1 MHKIKTHPIIKTKG
15 KVELNPESITLIEV
29 QAPRDIIGNRKY
41 QLNPE
46 GYLAQGI
53 IPLDLVHSFDKMP
66 RTLYIPILNTSDK
79 HESIAKSSLLGT
91 FEPIDEEV
99 SEVRET
105 SWTDL
110 EGKMQKAHQQLR
122 KKKSYRQARQ
132 KYYDE
137 KEDSARLLPDYP
149 ADSNMEMETMMKRP
163 DTILEDSIDA
173 DKWKIKVLNMLES
186 RFGSII
192 SRSSTDVGRTK
203 LHTLNV
209 KVTEG
214 SPVFIKQYTIPLKY
228 QSFIDDET
236 KRLEEADL
244 ISRSLSNWSAPCI
257 VVPKKQDPDNPG
269 EVQLRMVIDYRQ
281 LNKRIITSRAP
292 NRNGKVGK
300 VILNYPIPT
309 IESLLARLEG
319 CKYFSIL
326 DLRSGYHH
334 IGLSEESK
342 HLTAFTTHSGKFQW
356 NVLPFG
362 IGIGVQTFSFV
373 INKAIGHCSDFAANY
388 LDDIIVFSRTAEE
401 HMSHLEA
408 IFEALQVADLKIK
421 VSKCEFFKKHVAYLG
436 FLIGETGIR
445 CDRSKV
451 EAINRITTPTSI
463 EEVRQFNGMCSY
475 YRKFISHYSDI
486 SKCFNDMTRKGA
498 TFKWTAECDAAFKL
512 LKEKLMENPVLISP
526 QVDKDYIIH
535 CDASKYSYSGILQQ
549 TRPGTEELAPVA
561 YYSGNFDKTQ
571 VKWNITEK
579 EAYAIYKSVK
589 KFAFYITGAKTTVF
603 SDHKPLK
610 NFFEG
615 GMNITKLDRWSLEL
629 QEFDISIEFIQGKLN
644 TVADVISHLKN
655 EGLYK
660 EHSVE
665 DHKIKVTTDLNDR
678 IEDVLDIA
686 LKPLNFGK
694 LFSTSTVISCREL
707 LSSQKRDKWCR
718 KLAKLTGKY
727 SDYALNHEGL
737 LTKQINI
744 LRNTYRVYIVP
755 QSLVQ
760 RVIKIFHD
768 NRGHQ
773 GISRTINMMK
783 RRFWFRKMQEQV
795 NTYVNK
801 CLLCCQ
807 HATHKI
813 KYESKHLPIPNKPFD
828 GICLDCVGP
837 LERSKRNFK
846 WILTC
851 IDLHS
856 SFMIAVPMKSKSADD
871 VIHAYVETIL
881 PQIGPSRFILTDNGT
896 EFKNDTMD
904 KVLNRLNTEHKF
916 TTVYFPR
923 GNSRL
928 ENSHALLKRSIS
940 KYIDILDI
948 EWDKCLNLAM
958 YAFNISPR
966 LDNCNSPYYIVYGR
980 EPMDAELQELEELH
994 RYTGTNCGLKRLQQ
1008 LSEIWKTHADELRHI
1023 RIHRVRKRDKYAKSL
1038 PKYKVGTQVLVRNFT
1053 RKPLERKFISGY
1065 QVIKVLSNSAYEL
1078 RKPNGKTF
1086 KVNTHHIRPFRNA
1099 TGKRDG
1105 KRICDNSY
1113 FERNLRNRDNIKP
1126 PVRLA
1131 Y

>member
-1 MHKIKTHPIIKTKG
+1 M
-15 KVELNPESITLIEV
+15 IEV

-66 RTLYIPILNTSDK
+66 RTLYIPILNMSDK

-99 SEVRET
+99 SEVQET
-105 SWTDL
+105 SWMDL
-110 EGKMQKAHQQLR
+110 DGKMRKAHQQLR

-132 KYYDE
+132 KCYDE
-137 KEDSARLLPDYP
+137 KENSARLLPDYP
-149 ADSNMEMETMMKRP
+149 ADSNMEMETMMKCP

-173 DKWKIKVLNMLES
+173 DKWKVKVLNMLES

-192 SRSSTDVGRTK
+192 SKSSTDVGRTK

-214 SPVFIKQYTIPLKY
+214 SPVFVKQYTIPLKY

-236 KRLEEADL
+236 KRLEEPGL
-244 ISRSLSNWSAPCI
+244 ISRSLSNWSVPCI
-257 VVPKKQDPDNPG
+257 VVPKKQDPDNPC

-300 VILNYPIPT
+300 GISNYPIPT

-326 DLRSGYHH
+326 DLRSGYPH

-388 LDDIIVFSRTAEE
+388 LDDIIVFSRTAED
-401 HMSHLEA
+401 HMLHLEA
-408 IFEALQVADLKIK
+408 IFKALQVTDLKIK
-421 VSKCEFFKKHVAYLG
+421 VSKCEFFKKHIAYLG

-451 EAINRITTPTSI
+451 EAINKITTPTSI

-498 TFKWTAECDAAFKL
+498 TFKWTAECDAAFRL

-526 QVDKDYIIH
+526 QVDKDYVIH

-549 TRPGTEELAPVA
+549 TRPRTEELAPVA

-571 VKWNITEK
+571 VKWNVTE

-603 SDHKPLK
+603 CDHKPLK

-644 TVADVISHLKN
+644 TVADIISHLKN
-655 EGLYK
+655 EGLYN

-665 DHKIKVTTDLNDR
+665 DHKIKVKTDLNDR

-694 LFSTSTVISCREL
+694 LFSTSTVISHREQV
-707 LSSQKRDKWCR
+707 SSQKRDKWCR
-718 KLAKLTGKY
+718 KLAKFTGKY

-737 LTKQINI
+737 LTKQISI
-744 LRNTYRVYIVP
+744 LRNTYQVYIVP

-773 GISRTINMMK
+773 GIS
-783 RRFWFRKMQEQV
+783 
-795 NTYVNK
+795 
-801 CLLCCQ
+801 
-807 HATHKI
+807 
-813 KYESKHLPIPNKPFD
+813 
-828 GICLDCVGP
+828 
-837 LERSKRNFK
+837 
-846 WILTC
+846 
-851 IDLHS
+851 
-856 SFMIAVPMKSKSADD
+856 
-871 VIHAYVETIL
+871 
-881 PQIGPSRFILTDNGT
+881 
-896 EFKNDTMD
+896 
-904 KVLNRLNTEHKF
+904 
-916 TTVYFPR
+916 
-923 GNSRL
+923 
-928 ENSHALLKRSIS
+928 
-940 KYIDILDI
+940 
-948 EWDKCLNLAM
+948 
-958 YAFNISPR
+958 
-966 LDNCNSPYYIVYGR
+966 
-980 EPMDAELQELEELH
+980 
-994 RYTGTNCGLKRLQQ
+994 
-1008 LSEIWKTHADELRHI
+1008 
-1023 RIHRVRKRDKYAKSL
+1023 
-1038 PKYKVGTQVLVRNFT
+1038 
-1053 RKPLERKFISGY
+1053 
-1065 QVIKVLSNSAYEL
+1065 
-1078 RKPNGKTF
+1078 
-1086 KVNTHHIRPFRNA
+1086 
-1099 TGKRDG
+1099 
-1105 KRICDNSY
+1105 
-1113 FERNLRNRDNIKP
+1113 
-1126 PVRLA
+1126 
-1131 Y
+1131 

>member
-1 MHKIKTHPIIKTKG
+1 M
-15 KVELNPESITLIEV
+15 
-29 QAPRDIIGNRKY
+29 
-41 QLNPE
+41 
-46 GYLAQGI
+46 
-53 IPLDLVHSFDKMP
+53 
-66 RTLYIPILNTSDK
+66 
-79 HESIAKSSLLGT
+79 
-91 FEPIDEEV
+91 
-99 SEVRET
+99 
-105 SWTDL
+105 
-110 EGKMQKAHQQLR
+110 
-122 KKKSYRQARQ
+122 
-132 KYYDE
+132 
-137 KEDSARLLPDYP
+137 RLLPDCP
-149 ADSNMEMETMMKRP
+149 ADSNIEMKAMVKRP

-214 SPVFIKQYTIPLKY
+214 SPVFVKQYTIPLKY

-236 KRLEEADL
+236 KRLEEAGL

-269 EVQLRMVIDYRQ
+269 EVQLWMVIDYRQ

-300 VILNYPIPT
+300 VISNYPIPT
-309 IESLLARLEG
+309 IESPLARLEG

-326 DLRSGYHH
+326 DLKSGYHH

-436 FLIGETGIR
+436 FLIGETGIL

-463 EEVRQFNGMCSY
+463 DEVRQFNGMCSY

-498 TFKWTAECDAAFKL
+498 TFNWTAECDAAFKL
-512 LKEKLMENPVLISP
+512 LKERLMENPVLISP

-644 TVADVISHLKN
+644 TVADVISCLKN

-665 DHKIKVTTDLNDR
+665 DRKIKVATDLNDR
-678 IEDVLDIA
+678 IEEVLDIA
-686 LKPLNFGK
+686 FKPLNFEK
-694 LFSTSTVISCREL
+694 LFSTSTVISHREL

-744 LRNTYRVYIVP
+744 LRNTY
-755 QSLVQ
+755 
-760 RVIKIFHD
+760 
-768 NRGHQ
+768 
-773 GISRTINMMK
+773 
-783 RRFWFRKMQEQV
+783 
-795 NTYVNK
+795 
-801 CLLCCQ
+801 
-807 HATHKI
+807 
-813 KYESKHLPIPNKPFD
+813 
-828 GICLDCVGP
+828 
-837 LERSKRNFK
+837 
-846 WILTC
+846 
-851 IDLHS
+851 
-856 SFMIAVPMKSKSADD
+856 
-871 VIHAYVETIL
+871 
-881 PQIGPSRFILTDNGT
+881 
-896 EFKNDTMD
+896 
-904 KVLNRLNTEHKF
+904 
-916 TTVYFPR
+916 
-923 GNSRL
+923 
-928 ENSHALLKRSIS
+928 
-940 KYIDILDI
+940 
-948 EWDKCLNLAM
+948 
-958 YAFNISPR
+958 
-966 LDNCNSPYYIVYGR
+966 
-980 EPMDAELQELEELH
+980 
-994 RYTGTNCGLKRLQQ
+994 
-1008 LSEIWKTHADELRHI
+1008 
-1023 RIHRVRKRDKYAKSL
+1023 
-1038 PKYKVGTQVLVRNFT
+1038 
-1053 RKPLERKFISGY
+1053 
-1065 QVIKVLSNSAYEL
+1065 
-1078 RKPNGKTF
+1078 
-1086 KVNTHHIRPFRNA
+1086 
-1099 TGKRDG
+1099 
-1105 KRICDNSY
+1105 
-1113 FERNLRNRDNIKP
+1113 
-1126 PVRLA
+1126 
-1131 Y
+1131 